1 MTAQKKQHL
10 GEIKLHKLSHG
21 GRDKRTWGK
30 KKKKGIPVCSVSVL
44 AAQTWS

>member
-10 GEIKLHKLSHG
+10 EEIKLHKLSHG
-21 GRDKRTWGK
+21 GRDKRTWGE
-30 KKKKGIPVCSVSVL
+30 KKKGIPVCSMSVL